1 MVSAQQSR
9 LKKKEEVYTLNKIIT
24 DKDEKLSRF
33 VEKILANRLGN
44 QPELVEA
51 IRNDI
56 ESEWPTMQA
65 PSQKTPAASSTK
77 QKSAIMSSF
86 YDVFN
91 ETFLTKEEELAKFRP
106 NDEKDSDEEIE

>member
-44 QPELVEA
+44 
-51 IRNDI
+51 
-56 ESEWPTMQA
+56 
-65 PSQKTPAASSTK
+65 
-77 QKSAIMSSF
+77 
-86 YDVFN
+86 
-91 ETFLTKEEELAKFRP
+91 
-106 NDEKDSDEEIE
+106 